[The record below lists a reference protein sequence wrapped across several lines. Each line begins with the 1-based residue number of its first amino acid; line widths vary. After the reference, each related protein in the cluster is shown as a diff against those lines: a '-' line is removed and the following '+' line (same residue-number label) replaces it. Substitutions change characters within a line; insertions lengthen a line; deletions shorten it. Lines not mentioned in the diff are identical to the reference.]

1 MNTYLIPTT
10 KARHLAAKVA
20 KNKGLKVLL
29 LDKNKDGKNVFP
41 DGEIYVRLSEVNKIK
56 GRVIILHSGAPEPNN
71 GLVELEMILEVLKNN
86 KKIKAC
92 EIFFSYFPYGR
103 QNKIFQP
110 GEANVTESLIKK
122 FITYYKVKKIYIIDA
137 HFSDRPWFKKYPLV
151 NISAWEI
158 LKQAALKKYNNLVF
172 VSPDVGSEK
181 RTGLQGAKKKR
192 INSYEVKIN
201 CSARLNEIIK
211 DKNVAMVDDI
221 IETGGTLVNFYNQFL
236 AKKAKKAVV
245 LATHGVMPTGIKRI
259 KAKYNQ
265 VYLTNSIDTPEANVD
280 ITPLIIKNIFNK

>member
-10 KARHLAAKVA
+10 KARHLAAKIP

-41 DGEIYVRLSEVNKIK
+41 DGELYVRLSEINKIK

-86 KKIKAC
+86 KNIKAC

-103 QNKIFQP
+103 QNKIFQT

-122 FITYYKVKKIYIIDA
+122 FITYYKVKKIYIVDA
-137 HFSDRPWFKKYPLV
+137 HFSDRAWFKKYPLV
-151 NISAWEI
+151 SISAQGF
-158 LKQAALKKYNNLVF
+158 LKQAALKKYPNLVF
-172 VSPDVGSEK
+172 ISPDAGSEE
-181 RTGLQGAKKKR
+181 RTGLAGAKKKR
-192 INSYEVKIN
+192 INSYEVKIA
-201 CSARLNEIIK
+201 CSARLDEIIK
-211 DKNVAMVDDI
+211 DKNVAVVDDI
-221 IETGGTLVNFYNQFL
+221 IETGGTLVCFHDQFL

-245 LATHGVMPTGIKRI
+245 LATHGVMSAGIKRI
-259 KAKYNQ
+259 KVKYDQ
-265 VYLTNSIDTPEANVD
+265 VYLTNSIDTPDANVD
-280 ITPLIIKNIFNK
+280 ISRLIIKNIFNK